1 MGYIFETGN
10 RELGPNN
17 HRLSCAQN
25 VGKREFF
32 LLFREEEWKLK
43 LPLFTPRSPLLS
55 LAGALK
61 LQASYEKKR
70 GERGAT
76 WIFIGAGWAE
86 KQQQRRH
93 RHGRLIGDTEEEEET
108 DEIAAAPDFP
118 YKWE

>member
-1 MGYIFETGN
+1 MGY
-10 RELGPNN
+10 
-17 HRLSCAQN
+17 S
-25 VGKREFF
+25 KRETESWGQIIIDCRARKMWESESFFSFFAKRNGNSSSPF
-32 LLFREEEWKLK
+32 LL
-43 LPLFTPRSPLLS
+43 PSPLLS

-86 KQQQRRH
+86 KQQQRRQ
-93 RHGRLIGDTEEEEET
+93 RNGRLIGDTEEEEET

-118 YKWE
+118 